1 MFSIAY
7 NRLLHAFY
15 SEGNTFFKKGQFQ
28 NAIDKYQ
35 LAANIDPSEPAYW
48 SNMAACY
55 EKIGNFEE
63 MANASQSCIK
73 ADKTFVKGYFRLA
86 TAQKNLNDLSS
97 ELLLSFVFF
106 SYYFVS
112 MSINCFISLFHR
124 TTLSKL
130 K

>member
-1 MFSIAY
+1 
-7 NRLLHAFY
+7 
-15 SEGNTFFKKGQFQ
+15 
-28 NAIDKYQ
+28 
-35 LAANIDPSEPAYW
+35 
-48 SNMAACY
+48 MAACY

-97 ELLLSFVFF
+97 EFLLSLFS
-106 SYYFVS
+106 SYYH
-112 MSINCFISLFHR
+112 ISLSKVCFNSLFYR